1 MARRQTIKNHIQET
15 NLYRSRLFIVSI
27 LVIFMMGV
35 LLTRVAY
42 LQVFKNTDY
51 QTQSNQN
58 RIKLEPLPPNRGR
71 IYDRNGVILA
81 ENRLVFSLEI
91 IPEKVPDM
99 DALLAQLQ
107 TLLPQVSS
115 DIIERFTQRHRAS
128 RRFESVPLLTGL
140 NETEQAVL
148 AVNQHA
154 LPGVVTRARIQRY
167 YPFSETMV
175 HMLGYVGRINDREL
189 ATIDQDNYRATRH
202 IGKVGLEKYYENELH
217 GTIGYQEVETDVRG
231 RIIRVLDRK
240 NPVPGMDLHLHMD
253 SRLQLEARRLLDD
266 MRGVAIAVDP
276 RNGGILA
283 LVSTPDYDPN
293 PFVSGI
299 STTGYQALLN
309 SPDRPL
315 FNRALRGQYS
325 PGSTIKPMLGLL
337 ALEEGLVTAKTRMW
351 DKGYFQLENDEHRYR
366 DWKPE
371 GHGWVNMLVAIRDS
385 CDTYF
390 YDLAVKL
397 GIDRIAQGMKAF
409 GFGQSTL
416 LDMGEEVPALMPDRG
431 WKQASRGVRWFP
443 GETVI
448 VGIGQGYWTS
458 TPLQLV
464 RATAA
469 IANNG
474 LLYPLSLGAKLAN
487 DNDNQ
492 LLRLDKQPDNIF
504 PFKAQNMTLI
514 QNTMKAVN
522 EFPGS
527 AFEAFKDARFTS
539 AGKSGT
545 VQLKSIA
552 QDEEYDEELIDERLR
567 DNALFVAYAPFE
579 EPTIAVVV
587 ILENQG
593 GGSKQ
598 AAPVARQIIEY
609 HLELEDQL

>member
-1 MARRQTIKNHIQET
+1 
-15 NLYRSRLFIVSI
+15 
-27 LVIFMMGV
+27 
-35 LLTRVAY
+35 
-42 LQVFKNTDY
+42 
-51 QTQSNQN
+51 
-58 RIKLEPLPPNRGR
+58 
-71 IYDRNGVILA
+71 VILA

-91 IPEKVPDM
+91 IPEKVRDM

-107 TLLPQVSS
+107 TLLPQVSA
-115 DIIERFTQRHRAS
+115 DIIERFTQRLRAS

-140 NETEQAVL
+140 NESEQAVL

-154 LPGVVTRARIQRY
+154 LPGVVSRARIQRY

-202 IGKVGLEKYYENELH
+202 IGKVGLEKYYEDQLH

-231 RIIRVLDRK
+231 RVIRVLDRK

-283 LVSTPDYDPN
+283 LVSTPGYDPN

-609 HLELEDQL
+609 YLELEDQL

>member
-1 MARRQTIKNHIQET
+1 MQTIKNHIQET
-15 NLYRSRLFIVSI
+15 NLYRSRLVVVSI
-27 LVIFMMGV
+27 VVILMFGV

-42 LQVFKNTDY
+42 LQVVKNNDY

-58 RIKLEPLPPNRGR
+58 RIKLEPLAPNRGR

-91 IPEKVPDM
+91 IPEKVKDM
-99 DALLAQLQ
+99 DLLLSNLAQLLAKV
-107 TLLPQVSS
+107 TP
-115 DIIERFTQRHRAS
+115 DITQRFKQRVRSS

-140 NETEQAVL
+140 NESEQAIL

-154 LPGVVTRARIQRY
+154 LTGVITQARVQRH

-202 IGKVGLEKYYENELH
+202 IGKVGLEKYYEDDLH

-231 RIIRVLDRK
+231 RVIRVLDIK

-276 RNGGILA
+276 RNGGVLA
-283 LVSTPDYDPN
+283 LVSTPGYDPN

-299 STTGYQALLN
+299 SSVAYRALLN

-337 ALEEGLVTAKTRMW
+337 GLEEGIVTQETRFW
-351 DKGYFQLENDEHRYR
+351 DQGFFQLENDEHRYR
-366 DWKPE
+366 DWRPE
-371 GHGWVNMLVAIRDS
+371 GRGWVDMLIAIRDS

-397 GIDRIAQGMKAF
+397 GIDKIAAGMKAF
-409 GFGQSTL
+409 GFGKYTQI
-416 LDMGEEVPALMPDRG
+416 DMGEEVPALMPDRG
-431 WKQASRGVRWFP
+431 WKQANRGVRWFP

-448 VGIGQGYWTS
+448 IGIGQGYWTT

-469 IANNG
+469 MANNG
-474 LLYPLSLGAKLAN
+474 LLYPLSLGEKLATGT
-487 DNDNQ
+487 DKKM
-492 LLRLDKQPDNIF
+492 LRLDKQPEAIF
-504 PFKAQNMTLI
+504 PFQQANMTLM

-522 EFPGS
+522 EFRGT
-527 AFEAFKDARFTS
+527 AFEAFKNAPFTS

-545 VQLKSIA
+545 AQLKSIA
-552 QDEEYDEELIDERLR
+552 QDEEYDEESIDERLR

-598 AAPVARQIIEY
+598 AAPVARQIMQY
-609 HLELEDQL
+609 YLELEDQL

>member
-91 IPEKVPDM
+91 IPEKVRDM

-107 TLLPQVSS
+107 TLLPQVSA
-115 DIIERFTQRHRAS
+115 DIIERFTQRLRAS

-140 NETEQAVL
+140 NESDQAVL

-154 LPGVVTRARIQRY
+154 LPGVVSRARIQRY

-202 IGKVGLEKYYENELH
+202 IGKVGLEKYYEDQLH

-231 RIIRVLDRK
+231 RVIRVLDRK
-240 NPVPGMDLHLHMD
+240 NPVPGMDLHLHID

-283 LVSTPDYDPN
+283 LVSTPGYDPN

-609 HLELEDQL
+609 YLELEDQL

>member
-91 IPEKVPDM
+91 IPEKVQDM
-99 DALLAQLQ
+99 DALLAKLQ
-107 TLLPQVSS
+107 TLLPQVSA
-115 DIIERFTQRHRAS
+115 DIIERFTQRLRAS

-140 NETEQAVL
+140 NESEQAVL

-202 IGKVGLEKYYENELH
+202 IGKVGLEKYYEDELH

-231 RIIRVLDRK
+231 RVIRVLDRK

-283 LVSTPDYDPN
+283 LVSTPGYDPN

-487 DNDNQ
+487 DSDNQ

-504 PFKAQNMTLI
+504 PFKAQNMALI

>member
-91 IPEKVPDM
+91 IPEKVQDM
-99 DALLAQLQ
+99 DALLAKLQ
-107 TLLPQVSS
+107 TLLPQVSA
-115 DIIERFTQRHRAS
+115 DIIERFTQRLRAS

-140 NETEQAVL
+140 NESEQAVL

-202 IGKVGLEKYYENELH
+202 IGKVGLEKYYEDELH

-231 RIIRVLDRK
+231 RVIRVLDRK

-283 LVSTPDYDPN
+283 LVSTPGYDPN

-609 HLELEDQL
+609 YLELEDQL

>member
-15 NLYRSRLFIVSI
+15 NLYRSRLFIFSI

-91 IPEKVPDM
+91 IPEKVQDM
-99 DALLAQLQ
+99 DALLAKLQ
-107 TLLPQVSS
+107 TLLPQVSA
-115 DIIERFTQRHRAS
+115 DIIERFTQRLRAS

-140 NETEQAVL
+140 NESEQAVL

-202 IGKVGLEKYYENELH
+202 IGKVGLEKYYEDELH

-231 RIIRVLDRK
+231 RVIRVLDRK

-283 LVSTPDYDPN
+283 LVSTPGYDPN

-609 HLELEDQL
+609 YLELEDQL

>member
-91 IPEKVPDM
+91 IPEKVQDM
-99 DALLAQLQ
+99 YALLAKLQ
-107 TLLPQVSS
+107 TLLPQVSA
-115 DIIERFTQRHRAS
+115 DIIERFTQRLRAS

-140 NETEQAVL
+140 NESEQAVL

-202 IGKVGLEKYYENELH
+202 IGKVGLEKYYEDELH

-231 RIIRVLDRK
+231 RVIRVLDRK

-283 LVSTPDYDPN
+283 LVSTPGYDPN

-609 HLELEDQL
+609 YLELEDQL